1 MDPSAQLHLAAGL
14 GALGLG
20 GAALL
25 REPRLARNQVF
36 AALCG
41 ALGTWN
47 LGVAAE
53 AILDSPRL
61 PLHLVY
67 LLGSCAAAPI
77 GFHFCLML
85 TGASLAGRRRV
96 LASAYAASALLW

>member
-1 MDPSAQLHLAAGL
+1 M
-14 GALGLG
+14 
-20 GAALL
+20 
-25 REPRLARNQVF
+25 
-36 AALCG
+36 CG
-41 ALGTWN
+41 ALGTWS

-77 GFHFCLML
+77 GLHFCLML
-85 TGASLAGRRRV
+85 TGAPLAGRRHV
-96 LASAYAASALLW
+96 LAPAYVASALLWLTAWTPLYESLPGTWPRRPFSARSSSGRC